1 MFTLKKAQWTRV
13 QATRM
18 LLSQLA
24 EDAIKRINF
33 DEVQAMNHA
42 QCLERNTAVLVSTS
56 LASKE
61 HRHIEI
67 DASTETTARV
77 EEVKNRNATRHRYAA
92 APTAQANTIDFRW
105 IKCPRRKQTWSSLS
119 PDQGNFPVA
128 DLELLDYV
136 ELRGIGV
143 DESDVFAKN
152 AVIFYESNIIVRAD
166 TDDRWYAGL
175 FFYFGLHLRPLC
187 YYEPIYCPFIL
198 LNPVRYHLFAF
209 KTCWREVASLCSTHV
224 IQ

>member
-77 EEVKNRNATRHRYAA
+77 EEVKNRNATRRRYAA
-92 APTAQANTIDFRW
+92 APTTQANTIDFRW

-136 ELRGIGV
+136 ERRGIGV

-175 FFYFGLHLRPLC
+175 FFILACTCVHCAIMSRSTVLSSCLIQCGIICLLSKLVGARWQVCVRPM
-187 YYEPIYCPFIL
+187 
-198 LNPVRYHLFAF
+198 
-209 KTCWREVASLCSTHV
+209 
-224 IQ
+224 